1 MRKRWSCMRMESA
14 FMRKWWSCMPYYKHV
29 LKKPLPS
36 RSGFRSAVFNKRPV
50 NVVIDEPHK
59 DGAADNVAGGDGD

>member
-29 LKKPLPS
+29 LKKAASIP
-36 RSGFRSAVFNKRPV
+36 KRLS
-50 NVVIDEPHK
+50 ISCL
-59 DGAADNVAGGDGD
+59 